1 MASRHKHVCDRKNM
15 GLATANIH
23 QTIGTA
29 HVNLNLQLASLAR
42 RVLVN
47 TVRCTVGTEAC
58 RKDYMTMIPC

>member
-1 MASRHKHVCDRKNM
+1 M